1 MNPNEKFWRHVRISE
16 QEFEESADTGDIIL
30 CINVKNDNSVKYE
43 AAFLIFKME
52 DIFDNT
58 QKGIYILSPSLT
70 SLDIIMGT
78 WE

>member
-1 MNPNEKFWRHVRISE
+1 M
-16 QEFEESADTGDIIL
+16 
-30 CINVKNDNSVKYE
+30 KNDNSVKYE

-52 DIFDNT
+52 DMFDNT

-78 WE
+78 WD